1 MSNEDTAKLVSP
13 TIKQTNYSFYFG
25 FNFEPMFD
33 EQYEPDNWRIAV
45 NNENFRKSIYHGLD
59 RIRALQVEFPNNANA
74 HGEQFH
80 NSQRLC
86 TQW

>member
-59 RIRALQVEFPNNANA
+59 RICQR

-80 NSQRLC
+80 NPQRLC

>member
-33 EQYEPDNWRIAV
+33 EQYEPDNWPQPV
-45 NNENFRKSIYHGLD
+45 
-59 RIRALQVEFPNNANA
+59 
-74 HGEQFH
+74 
-80 NSQRLC
+80 
-86 TQW
+86 